1 MNAEYT
7 WLAEHPR
14 EKDNYR
20 GRYIA
25 IVGDDIVASGADL
38 AQVLAKARP
47 LQKGNRRILISRV
60 LAKEVLNP

>member
-1 MNAEYT
+1 MSAEYN
-7 WLAEHPR
+7 WLTEHPR
-14 EKDNYR
+14 EKDNYH

-25 IVGDDIVASGADL
+25 VVGDEIVASGADL
-38 AQVLAKARP
+38 LQVLAKARP